1 MTEATAERVR
11 AVREQLF
18 DRSPDVFPV
27 ALGPDEGAALR
38 DTVVRERARTTLE
51 AGLGWGVGTLFVLE
65 GLLTNAPDVR
75 HVAADPWQFRGLQ
88 SHRTRFEGAGLAVLE
103 EAGARDLVEFHE
115 EESQLV
121 FPRLLSEGRE
131 FDLVFLDA
139 NHRFE
144 GVFVDLFYA
153 GRLLRERGVVFVD
166 DVHLP
171 GIRRAVDFFVA
182 NLGWEVE
189 DEGAEGDD
197 HGWVVVRVGARD
209 AYLRPYFEFVDF

>member
-1 MTEATAERVR
+1 VERVR
-11 AVREQLF
+11 AVREGLLH
-18 DRSPDVFPV
+18 RAPEILPV
-27 ALGPDEGAALR
+27 AIGPVEGAALR
-38 DTVVRERARTTLE
+38 DLIVRERARTTLE

-65 GLLTNAPDVR
+65 GLLTNGADVR
-75 HVAADPWQFRGLQ
+75 HVAADPWQFRGLEG
-88 SHRTRFEGAGLAVLE
+88 HRTRFEGAGLAVLE
-103 EAGARDLVEFHE
+103 EAGARELVEFHE

-166 DVHLP
+166 DVQLP
-171 GIRRAVDFFVA
+171 GVRRAVDFFVA
-182 NLGWEVE
+182 NLAWEVE
-189 DEGAEGDD
+189 DEGAEGEE
-197 HGWVVVRVGARD
+197 HAWSVVRTTSRD
-209 AYLRPYFEFVDF
+209 AYLRPYVEFAGF